1 MTKPNWAEKGLM
13 TLCASLMM
21 SVGLAGQAIAD
32 EADKILSCNQLVDA
46 YAVNVDRRD
55 GEAVGELF
63 VEDGE
68 LYLGEES
75 AVGRAAVVARFSVP
89 NPRFKVI
96 VHHMTSRVVENVTE
110 TGATGRVHAVFTG
123 VPTKPM
129 DGSDRDRV
137 IQVLGYYDDVYTFED
152 GHCRFVK
159 RTYTPKVVGAMDLVM
174 AN

>member
-1 MTKPNWAEKGLM
+1 MTKINLAGRGRRALCAGFLM
-13 TLCASLMM
+13 TAGAA
-21 SVGLAGQAIAD
+21 GLAVAG
-32 EADKILSCNQLVDA
+32 EAEQVNSCNQLVDA